1 MPPGTETQ
9 WLFLRGNIKGQKVV
23 LNLRTFEYGV
33 RMLINVKVQKDIKEE
48 WKIRERGS

>member
-1 MPPGTETQ
+1 MA
-9 WLFLRGNIKGQKVV
+9 FLRGNVKVQKIV